1 MQKQQRELRKGKEN
15 MDRFCQ
21 KLAASKISGF
31 ALIFALTLT
40 LLSAANGQK
49 KIAGNSKSAN
59 GKDLKTTSA
68 LSVPTHYIVGE
79 GDLLRVSVWKESEI
93 SQNVS
98 VRPDG
103 MISLPLI
110 GEIRV
115 AGLSPEQIQEMVTEK
130 LKTVLTNPQVTV
142 NVLEVHSKE
151 VYITGEV
158 GKPGAYQELA
168 PMNVL
173 QLIAR
178 AGGLNEFAKRK
189 AIYIFR
195 ASDPKTRIR
204 FNYNEVVSGH
214 RPEQNIILQPG
225 DTVVVP

>member
-1 MQKQQRELRKGKEN
+1 MGRFAQTSKCSFNVVRAVLLAAASIVSLCVIAGAQQQVSKS
-15 MDRFCQ
+15 
-21 KLAASKISGF
+21 AASKDVK
-31 ALIFALTLT
+31 AATE
-40 LLSAANGQK
+40 SATRPEQLA
-49 KIAGNSKSAN
+49 
-59 GKDLKTTSA
+59 
-68 LSVPTHYIVGE
+68 YIVGE
-79 GDLLRVSVWKESEI
+79 GDLLRVSVWKEPEI

-103 MISLPLI
+103 MISLPL
-110 GEIRV
+110 V
-115 AGLSPEQIQEMVTEK
+115 AELHVSGLTPEQVQQLVTEK
-130 LKTVLTNPQVTV
+130 LKTVITNPQVTV
-142 NVLEVHSKE
+142 TVLEVHSKQ

-158 GKPGAYQELA
+158 GKPGAYQEVA

-178 AGGLNEFAKRK
+178 AGGLNEFANRK

-195 ASDPKTRIR
+195 AGDPKTRLR
-204 FNYNEVVSGH
+204 FNYKEVVNGQ

>member
-1 MQKQQRELRKGKEN
+1 
-15 MDRFCQ
+15 MDRFAQSSKCFFEGVRAPVLAVASLVTLGALAGAQ
-21 KLAASKISGF
+21 QQVLTGGSQSAASKDVK
-31 ALIFALTLT
+31 AA
-40 LLSAANGQK
+40 SAPATRPERPQ
-49 KIAGNSKSAN
+49 
-59 GKDLKTTSA
+59 
-68 LSVPTHYIVGE
+68 YIVGE
-79 GDLLRVSVWKESEI
+79 GDLLRVSVWKEAEI
-93 SQNVS
+93 TQNVA

-110 GEIRV
+110 TELHV
-115 AGLSPEQIQEMVTEK
+115 SGLSPEQVQQLVTER
-130 LKTVLTNPQVTV
+130 LKAVLTNPQVTV
-142 NVLEVHSKE
+142 SVLEVHSKQ

-178 AGGLNEFAKRK
+178 AGGLNEFANRK

-195 ASDPKTRIR
+195 AGDPKTRLR
-204 FNYNEVVSGH
+204 FNYKEVVSGH

-225 DTVVVP
+225 DTVVVR

>member
-1 MQKQQRELRKGKEN
+1 METMDQVDQKRHFTKVNAL
-15 MDRFCQ
+15 
-21 KLAASKISGF
+21 L
-31 ALIFALTLT
+31 LIFASI
-40 LLSAANGQK
+40 LSLCVTANAQQDL
-49 KIAGNSKSAN
+49 ASKSKSHN
-59 GKDLKTTSA
+59 GGKDVKTA
-68 LSVPTHYIVGE
+68 QAPVVPPQYIVGE
-79 GDLLRVSVWKESEI
+79 GDLLRISVWKEAEI
-93 SQNVS
+93 SQNVV

-110 GEIRV
+110 SDLRV
-115 AGLSPEQIQEMVTEK
+115 SGLTPEQIQGQVTEK
-130 LKTVLTNPQVTV
+130 LKAVLTNPQITVT
-142 NVLEVHSKE
+142 VLEVHSKE

-158 GKPGAYQELA
+158 GKPGAYQALA

-178 AGGLNEFAKRK
+178 AGGLSEFANRK

-195 ASDPKTRIR
+195 ASDPKTRLR
-204 FNYNEVVSGH
+204 FNYKEVVSGH